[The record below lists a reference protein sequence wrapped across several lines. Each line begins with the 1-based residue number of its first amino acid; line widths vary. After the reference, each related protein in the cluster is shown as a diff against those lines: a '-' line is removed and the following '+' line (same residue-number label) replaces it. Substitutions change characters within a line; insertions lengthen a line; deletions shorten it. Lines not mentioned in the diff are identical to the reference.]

1 MPHAFDPTLL
11 QKALAV
17 LDVDKR
23 LKANAAKLRYENRQ
37 QRLLRRQEQLKNQ
50 RAQHADPIARAL
62 AKAKALSIDDCN

>member
-1 MPHAFDPTLL
+1 MPHAYDPTLL

-37 QRLLRRQEQLKNQ
+37 QRLHFLLMIVIKNTNETF
-50 RAQHADPIARAL
+50 RPY
-62 AKAKALSIDDCN
+62 